1 MQSLLPWR
9 RKQGT
14 PRGPEQRPDA
24 IPAASKDLPVPSFPD
39 GVKALHDCPDAVVD
53 VCFIHGLT
61 GDREDTWTVSGQP
74 APWPKTLLP
83 SELMNARILTYG
95 YDAYVVR
102 KGVAASVRLIDHAM
116 NLLNDLT
123 ADRTRCGAS
132 ARPLIFVAHS
142 LGGLVCKKAIL
153 LSRNNPEPHLRGIFE
168 HAKGII
174 FMGTPHRGSW
184 AAYWANMSASA
195 LGLVRSTNTSLLAV
209 MERDDQL
216 LESLQRDF
224 WAMVREQREAGRPLE
239 VACFFEE
246 LPMSILGRAVV
257 IVSKDTATL
266 EGYSSFSIHAN
277 HRDMVRFGSKEDNGF
292 KRLVAEIVRWEAQI
306 RDSAARQSWPV
317 ETHIGRPAGSS
328 FYNYHGG
335 QLNAPAGTVNI
346 SEGSGNQFPGAT
358 FAGPVHFG

>member
-142 LGGLVCKKAIL
+142 LGGLTSRSGMPRAAHACRRSRAIA
-153 LSRNNPEPHLRGIFE
+153 SRSPRWRSRATAAVWHRRRTTGPSRS
-168 HAKGII
+168 
-174 FMGTPHRGSW
+174 GTPRAARACRRSRAIATGLGRWRSRATAAVSHRRRTTGPSRSGTPR
-184 AAYWANMSASA
+184 AAPACRRSA
-195 LGLVRSTNTSLLAV
+195 LT
-209 MERDDQL
+209 
-216 LESLQRDF
+216 
-224 WAMVREQREAGRPLE
+224 
-239 VACFFEE
+239 E
-246 LPMSILGRAVV
+246 LSWTYPSIPPTRLSILRSV
-257 IVSKDTATL
+257 L
-266 EGYSSFSIHAN
+266 
-277 HRDMVRFGSKEDNGF
+277 
-292 KRLVAEIVRWEAQI
+292 
-306 RDSAARQSWPV
+306 
-317 ETHIGRPAGSS
+317 
-328 FYNYHGG
+328 
-335 QLNAPAGTVNI
+335 
-346 SEGSGNQFPGAT
+346 
-358 FAGPVHFG
+358 